1 MAPNL
6 RRLAKIAVCI
16 SQNLPSWAAPS
27 EASAAFIACWCTF
40 VSGKCRKLNRILPS
54 NCFSSLSTTSLM
66 EYGDYESEACAK
78 VNEVVDKLLKQF
90 EGKMRFNFRHFPLT
104 KVNQHAMKAAEAS
117 LGAAQEGKFWEMH
130 TAIFA
135 NRRRLGAISLR
146 GYAKEVG
153 VVNKKFLDNLV
164 NSTYGWQV
172 RSDLLEGLD
181 KGVRDVPAFF
191 INGELFTGKP
201 TFDNLKKGI
210 EEALK
215 KKKRA

>member
-1 MAPNL
+1 
-6 RRLAKIAVCI
+6 
-16 SQNLPSWAAPS
+16 
-27 EASAAFIACWCTF
+27 
-40 VSGKCRKLNRILPS
+40 
-54 NCFSSLSTTSLM
+54 
-66 EYGDYESEACAK
+66 
-78 VNEVVDKLLKQF
+78 
-90 EGKMRFNFRHFPLT
+90 
-104 KVNQHAMKAAEAS
+104 
-117 LGAAQEGKFWEMH
+117 
-130 TAIFA
+130 
-135 NRRRLGAISLR
+135 
-146 GYAKEVG
+146 VG

-164 NSTYGWQV
+164 NSTYGWNV

>member
-1 MAPNL
+1 MKTKEVDIIPTKDVFVGDPKAP
-6 RRLAKIAVCI
+6 V
-16 SQNLPSWAAPS
+16 
-27 EASAAFIACWCTF
+27 T
-40 VSGKCRKLNRILPS
+40 
-54 NCFSSLSTTSLM
+54 LM

-90 EGKMRFNFRHFPLT
+90 EGRMRFNFRHFPLT
-104 KVNQHAMKAAEAS
+104 KVHQHAMKAAEAS

-146 GYAKEVG
+146 EYAKEVG

-172 RSDLLEGLD
+172 RSDLLEGLG

-210 EEALK
+210 EDALK

>member
-1 MAPNL
+1 MKTKEVEIIPTKDVFVGDPKAP
-6 RRLAKIAVCI
+6 V
-16 SQNLPSWAAPS
+16 
-27 EASAAFIACWCTF
+27 T
-40 VSGKCRKLNRILPS
+40 
-54 NCFSSLSTTSLM
+54 LM

-104 KVNQHAMKAAEAS
+104 KVHQHAMKAAEAS

-146 GYAKEVG
+146 EYAKEVG

-210 EEALK
+210 EDALK